1 MGMTSTPAP
10 CDDHECDGCR
20 LCKSG
25 RCCGR
30 DRPGY
35 VLPDEGTWA
44 GASVGTLGVIDKNKD
59 GKLLCHICGKGFHN
73 LGSHA
78 TSHGTWTD
86 EYKAYFGLA
95 GQSLK
100 SEWYIGRSVKRNRP
114 KTGPQLHRRIPRT
127 CEVCGGPVPWKSG
140 RPRKTCSDACLKQR
154 RLAIAA
160 IAVPMAVRP
169 KWRKLC
175 SVCGK
180 VVERRRPARGI
191 PRTCSEECARRAT
204 RANKQQ
210 PSIRITKA
218 MLQAE
223 GSVQPERGATIV

>member
-1 MGMTSTPAP
+1 MTSSTAP
-10 CDDHECDGCR
+10 CDDHECDRCR
-20 LCKSG
+20 LCKTG

-35 VLPDEGTWA
+35 VLPVAGTWS
-44 GASVGTLGVIDKNKD
+44 GASVGTLGVIDKDED
-59 GKLLCHICGKGFHN
+59 GKLLCHVCGRGFHN
-73 LGSHA
+73 LGSH
-78 TSHGTWTD
+78 SNKHGTFTE

-95 GQSLK
+95 GESLK
-100 SEWYIGRSVKRNRP
+100 SEWLTSRSAKRNRP
-114 KTGPQLHRRIPRT
+114 KDGPRPNRRVYRT
-127 CEVCGGPVPWKSG
+127 CVVCGGPVPWRLNS
-140 RPRKTCSDACLKQR
+140 PRKTCSDVCLKQR
-154 RLAIAA
+154 QSALATIRVARTVRL
-160 IAVPMAVRP
+160 

-191 PRTCSEECARRAT
+191 PRTCSDECARRAT

-210 PSIRITKA
+210 PSVRITKA

-223 GSVQPERGATIV
+223 GSASD